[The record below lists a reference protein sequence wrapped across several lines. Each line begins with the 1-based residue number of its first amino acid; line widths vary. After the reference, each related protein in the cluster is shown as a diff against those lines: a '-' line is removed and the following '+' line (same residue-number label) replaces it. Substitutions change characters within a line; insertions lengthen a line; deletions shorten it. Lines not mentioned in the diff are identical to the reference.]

1 MNERDILYQSLLNAQ
16 EQRKRENFN
25 YFMDKLE
32 GTLISDLD
40 KIYASGNQEQ
50 YRTLVHNIKEKLGY
64 KVYRNGEGK
73 HKLNN
78 K

>member
-25 YFMDKLE
+25 YFMDSLE
-32 GTLISDLD
+32 LD
-40 KIYASGNQEQ
+40 KTYASGNQEQ

-73 HKLNN
+73 HKL
-78 K
+78 KYI